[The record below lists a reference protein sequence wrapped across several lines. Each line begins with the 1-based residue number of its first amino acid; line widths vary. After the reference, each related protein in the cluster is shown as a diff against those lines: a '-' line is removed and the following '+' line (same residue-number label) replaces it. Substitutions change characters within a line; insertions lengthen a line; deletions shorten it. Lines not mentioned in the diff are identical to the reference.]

1 MPKGY
6 RLTFFFFQCNKTLN
20 PITYL
25 KSVWTELFR
34 ETCFLYKVFAPT
46 FPTENMSAS
55 DLEHAAL
62 APFRFASNL
71 GCGPNPPSRRALQP
85 VRDTS
90 LHPRDPQTLHTFQIS
105 AAYLVPGGRF
115 LLLNST
121 IGTLSLYDLGYSV
134 AHTPSDFPVTSVIWR
149 FRVSAFSA
157 QPTADGQGVRL
168 CVVFHRDV
176 TTEVAIFEM
185 FPAKLAANLVSEHS
199 FPSMVAFA
207 LRNDLFAFDCRSSV
221 GVYNFTT
228 GMQTT
233 WRVPDVSTTTA
244 PRVCPTHS
252 FSEPSR
258 NKLILVPDR
267 YSSQRT
273 ACCGFT
279 VNGDSTRYPCGL
291 SHHLE

>member
-1 MPKGY
+1 
-6 RLTFFFFQCNKTLN
+6 
-20 PITYL
+20 
-25 KSVWTELFR
+25 
-34 ETCFLYKVFAPT
+34 
-46 FPTENMSAS
+46 
-55 DLEHAAL
+55 
-62 APFRFASNL
+62 
-71 GCGPNPPSRRALQP
+71 
-85 VRDTS
+85 
-90 LHPRDPQTLHTFQIS
+90 
-105 AAYLVPGGRF
+105 
-115 LLLNST
+115 LNST

-168 CVVFHRDV
+168 CVVFHDDAN
-176 TTEVAIFEM
+176 TEVAIFEM
-185 FPAKLAANLVSEHS
+185 FPAKLETNLIVEHS
-199 FPSMVAFA
+199 FPLMVAFA
-207 LRNDLFAFDCRSSV
+207 FRNDLFAFDHGSYV

-233 WRVPDVSTTTA
+233 WRVPGVTTP

-252 FSEPSR
+252 FLKSFR